1 MTRIQYWG
9 LAALI
14 ILLTGA
20 AILLTGAA
28 VMWYRHGLA
37 EIRQLEQEAAAAEKL
52 LAESNKEKETPEEVN
67 ADSVNTEEDKKGKV
81 SEADIEK
88 FLKELAAEGKVSEA
102 DVEKLLKDV
111 AAEEEEVKETL
122 SPEELAKRE
131 NRRKARELWDKIGN
145 IIGGGIHSS
154 THPEEMQELVRLFE
168 EAAGGPTILTDMNNL
183 ATVLHKYVDTN
194 GDVRTSDLLKIAD
207 AHESVPGEF
216 GEFMTAPA
224 TFYRQLAQYAKNKGY
239 EEINIYEIITNPP
252 EDFEKVLKEYYESAK

>member
-1 MTRIQYWG
+1 MKRVQYWG

-20 AILLTGAA
+20 A
-28 VMWYRHGLA
+28 VVWVRHELA
-37 EIRQLEQEAAAAEKL
+37 DIRQLEQEAAEADKL
-52 LAESNKEKETPEEVN
+52 LEESKRQKETPEEVN

-81 SEADIEK
+81 SDADIEK
-88 FLKELAAEGKVSEA
+88 FLKELAADGKISEA
-102 DVEKLLKDV
+102 DVEKLVADI
-111 AAEEEEVKETL
+111 AAEEEEEMKETL
-122 SPEELAKRE
+122 SPEALEKRE

-194 GDVRTSDLLKIAD
+194 GNVRTSDLLKIAD

-216 GEFMTAPA
+216 GEFMAAPA
-224 TFYRQLAQYAKNKGY
+224 TFYRNLAQYATIKGY
-239 EEINIYEIITNPP
+239 DEINIYKIVTNPP
-252 EDFEKVLKEYYESAK
+252 DDFEKVLTEYYESTK